1 MAAENTIFS
10 DHFSVAE
17 VMAEPYCF
25 SAFRP
30 KLWLKL
36 LFQPATAA
44 TIRINRDFGNTRTLK
59 LTVLIEFDL
68 FDPAPAIRV
77 PKKISNHLC
86 CPTPRKARPQYLRT
100 RMSCPGSPKL
110 TAFSNRQ
117 NNRVNLILTPSD
129 EDLRPTQAQHTAA
142 SGSCPKAKDFDD
154 VTQEIISLAITE
166 YRVLLSGKYAFPD
179 PTIELDY
186 LRRAWTKAF
195 KELEVAIES
204 TPTISKLVRGR
215 GSHLCGELKTKVKPL
230 AEFMYEFASGQNK
243 KAIAAN
249 RQRSE
254 ELKENLTFTFKD
266 IKGRKG
272 IYRHP
277 LFQKGVNAMW
287 FANRR
292 DEGPRYPAVFNLFP
306 KEALALTDC
315 ERTYGCEL
323 LGTFG

>member
-1 MAAENTIFS
+1 MEKPPI
-10 DHFSVAE
+10 
-17 VMAEPYCF
+17 
-25 SAFRP
+25 
-30 KLWLKL
+30 
-36 LFQPATAA
+36 
-44 TIRINRDFGNTRTLK
+44 
-59 LTVLIEFDL
+59 
-68 FDPAPAIRV
+68 
-77 PKKISNHLC
+77 
-86 CPTPRKARPQYLRT
+86 
-100 RMSCPGSPKL
+100 
-110 TAFSNRQ
+110 
-117 NNRVNLILTPSD
+117 
-129 EDLRPTQAQHTAA
+129 LRPCPVVFSHLFSSKFPPRVCFPASILPRAAPQAQHTAA

-204 TPTISKLVRGR
+204 TPTISKL
-215 GSHLCGELKTKVKPL
+215 GSWLHLCGELKTKVKPL

-287 FANRR
+287 FANPR

-306 KEALALTDC
+306 KEALALVLTARGPTDV
-315 ERTYGCEL
+315 EL
-323 LGTFG
+323 ARDIWMGYFLDRVENKVIAVEGYKQLY

>member
-1 MAAENTIFS
+1 MF
-10 DHFSVAE
+10 
-17 VMAEPYCF
+17 
-25 SAFRP
+25 
-30 KLWLKL
+30 
-36 LFQPATAA
+36 
-44 TIRINRDFGNTRTLK
+44 
-59 LTVLIEFDL
+59 
-68 FDPAPAIRV
+68 APPSER
-77 PKKISNHLC
+77 NF
-86 CPTPRKARPQYLRT
+86 PRL
-100 RMSCPGSPKL
+100 SP
-110 TAFSNRQ
+110 
-117 NNRVNLILTPSD
+117 D

-204 TPTISKLVRGR
+204 TPTISKLGR
-215 GSHLCGELKTKVKPL
+215 GSHLCGELKTIVKPL

-254 ELKENLTFTFKD
+254 ELKENLTFTSKCD

-277 LFQKGVNAMW
+277 LLPEGRQRDVVLHTVVTKGLAIRLYQSV
-287 FANRR
+287 
-292 DEGPRYPAVFNLFP
+292 P
-306 KEALALTDC
+306 KRSSGSRTDC
-315 ERTYGCEL
+315 ERDLRVLNL
-323 LGTFG
+323 LGTFGWGISWTGWRIRLLQWRGTAVVLDRRSQLLNDFCQLSGNVEKSKNSSQSLPIEDG